1 MIIAVGSQENNFISY
16 FHYFLMNALSSV
28 SSKVISL
35 LIPIT
40 TLVFNPQSCSI
51 VNFLPQITL
60 LLIPGELFHYYCIFL
75 FVARLSGLPSTDGRS
90 KKC

>member
-40 TLVFNPQSCSI
+40 TTGLLSSILLNRDFFATNHFAPHTGRTFFIIIVFF
-51 VNFLPQITL
+51 FLL
-60 LLIPGELFHYYCIFL
+60 HG
-75 FVARLSGLPSTDGRS
+75 
-90 KKC
+90 